1 MTSLIIFCS
10 TCMLVGTGLEHL
22 YSHAPSISLARK
34 LFRKRSNDD
43 ITCSM
48 LFRCRKYV
56 DCSPAKRFSRV
67 CRTWLRIT
75 SCFKLGNHYLYT
87 CMILDLFSCKVIAYK
102 ISKKNSTQL
111 ITSTFKI
118 AWEQRT
124 PEAKLI
130 FHSHRGSQYTSHR
143 FRQLLH
149 ERFIVQSFSN
159 SGKPHDNA
167 VAESFFATFKKE
179 EAYRKNYTSEADF
192 KWRVDS
198 YIEFYNTQRPHHTLK
213 NLTPCQVEDV
223 FMKGNA

>member
-1 MTSLIIFCS
+1 MSQ
-10 TCMLVGTGLEHL
+10 
-22 YSHAPSISLARK
+22 RK
-34 LFRKRSNDD
+34 KN
-43 ITCSM
+43 I
-48 LFRCRKYV
+48 
-56 DCSPAKRFSRV
+56 
-67 CRTWLRIT
+67 LRQQFQADRPNQIGVSDVT
-75 SCFKLGNHYLYT
+75 CFKLGNHYLYT

-192 KWRVDS
+192 KWRVDY